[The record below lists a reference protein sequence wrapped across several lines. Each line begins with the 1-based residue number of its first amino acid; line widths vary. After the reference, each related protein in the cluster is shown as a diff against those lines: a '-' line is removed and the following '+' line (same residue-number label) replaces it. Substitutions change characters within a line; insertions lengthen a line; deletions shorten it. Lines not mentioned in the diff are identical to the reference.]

1 MPFVSGVIVDGKYR
15 LERPIARGGMG
26 FVVLGR
32 HVQLDQPVA
41 LKFMHAWLAH
51 TVPKGAARFLDEARA
66 AACLRSDYVA
76 RVSDTG
82 TFQGSP
88 YMVMEYLEGED
99 LEALLLRQ
107 PILPIA
113 LAVRYALQASE
124 GLGEAHAAG
133 IIHRDLK
140 PANLFLARRSDG
152 SVRVKLLD
160 FGISKMVGGVSGP
173 NPAWDSTD
181 PQEAAEMNA
190 AVCGSPLYMAPEQM
204 LSSSTTDARTD
215 IWALGVV
222 LYEMLAGVRPFAG
235 DSLADLCARVMD
247 AQPPPLRTHRP
258 EVSVVLES
266 AVMQC
271 LQRDPDCRFQS
282 VSAFAHA
289 LASEGTGGTRAAAA
303 RIDRIVRG
311 RSIRPSASA
320 STPDALA
327 ALVPQDPLTQTSFNR
342 AVAGLAGIL
351 NLGGQEM
358 RASEGSQ
365 AEITPPPVTTP
376 ITPPPV
382 TTPVIAPRPVMAPPP
397 VMAPSPVDVADLDEE
412 SWLRPTLRTRLLM
425 LGERVKAAL
434 ARKPVEPLDND
445 SLSVT
450 GDSVL
455 RLALRRKR
463 RTMAIAF
470 GAPAVVALFLISRAM
485 PSRTV
490 GSASAPAMRPPPIG
504 LVATATSATVPLPS
518 AGGTE
523 DTVRFNLYRS
533 LPAGS
538 APPAASSA
546 APVAAP
552 PVANREET
560 PWVPAA
566 PATVEPPPASP
577 PPAKPRASAAAPP
590 PAPARPRAAGGHASS
605 SGSLAAPI
613 GTSGFGGR
621 E

>member
-1 MPFVSGVIVDGKYR
+1 MPFVPGVIVDGKYR

-26 FVVLGR
+26 FIVLGR

-41 LKFMHAWLAH
+41 LKFMYAWLAH

-99 LEALLLRQ
+99 LETLLLRQ
-107 PILPIA
+107 PVLPIA
-113 LAVRYALQASE
+113 LAVRFALQASE

-140 PANLFLARRSDG
+140 PANLFLARRADG

-181 PQEAAEMNA
+181 PQEAAEMSA

-204 LSSSTTDARTD
+204 MSASKTDARTD

-235 DSLADLCARVMD
+235 DSLADLCSCVLDARPT
-247 AQPPPLRTHRP
+247 QLRTIRP
-258 EVSVVLES
+258 EVPPVLES

-289 LASEGTGGTRAAAA
+289 LASEGAGGTRAAAA

-311 RSIRPSASA
+311 RSIRPSAAA
-320 STPDALA
+320 SSPDALA
-327 ALVPQDPLTQTSFNR
+327 ALVPQAPLTQTSFNR
-342 AVAGLAGIL
+342 AVAGLAGVL
-351 NLGGQEM
+351 NLGGHET
-358 RASEGSQ
+358 RASEVSQ
-365 AEITPPPVTTP
+365 PEITPPPVA
-376 ITPPPV
+376 
-382 TTPVIAPRPVMAPPP
+382 TPVLAPVAPV
-397 VMAPSPVDVADLDEE
+397 VDQGVDDEL
-412 SWLRPTLRTRLLM
+412 WLRPTLRTRLLN
-425 LGERVKAAL
+425 LGERLKVAL
-434 ARKPVEPLDND
+434 ARKPSPAPDLD
-445 SLSVT
+445 SFSVT

-455 RLALRRKR
+455 RHARKR
-463 RTMAIAF
+463 RRKAMALAAGAPALVALAFIARAMSSRPTVGAA
-470 GAPAVVALFLISRAM
+470 GAPAVS
-485 PSRTV
+485 
-490 GSASAPAMRPPPIG
+490 PPPPMALI
-504 LVATATSATVPLPS
+504 ATAPRVVRAPLPS
-518 AGGTE
+518 AVLT
-523 DTVRFNLYRS
+523 
-533 LPAGS
+533 
-538 APPAASSA
+538 
-546 APVAAP
+546 
-552 PVANREET
+552 
-560 PWVPAA
+560 
-566 PATVEPPPASP
+566 PPPAPDAPSVP
-577 PPAKPRASAAAPP
+577 PPAMENRPETVWVPTTVRPSADPPSSPPAKPRATAEASPSAPVRSRSAA
-590 PAPARPRAAGGHASS
+590 GSHASGP
-605 SGSLAAPI
+605 GSLAAPI
-613 GTSGFGGR
+613 GTTGFGGR

>member
-1 MPFVSGVIVDGKYR
+1 MSEPFSNSGPSMPFVPGVIVDGKYR
-15 LERPIARGGMG
+15 LERPLARGGMG

-88 YMVMEYLEGED
+88 YMVMEFLDGED

-107 PILPIA
+107 PVLPVA

-173 NPAWDSTD
+173 NPAWDAADSPD
-181 PQEAAEMNA
+181 AAEANA
-190 AVCGSPLYMAPEQM
+190 AICGSPLYMAPEQM
-204 LSSSTTDARTD
+204 LSSSKTDARTD

-222 LYEMLAGVRPFAG
+222 LYEMLAGVRPFTG
-235 DSLADLCARVMD
+235 DTLADLCSRVLD
-247 AQPPPLRTHRP
+247 PQPEPLRTLRP
-258 EVSVVLES
+258 EVPVVLES

-271 LQRDPDCRFQS
+271 LQKDPDCRFQS

-289 LASEGTGGTRAAAA
+289 LASEGAGGTRAAAA
-303 RIDRIVRG
+303 RIDRIVQG

-320 STPDALA
+320 SSQAALA
-327 ALVPQDPLTQTSFNR
+327 TLVPEGPLTQTSFNR
-342 AVAGLAGIL
+342 AVDGLADIM
-351 NLGGQEM
+351 NVGGREA
-358 RASEGSQ
+358 RTSEVSQ
-365 AEITPPPVTTP
+365 AEITPPPVAGP
-376 ITPPPV
+376 IV
-382 TTPVIAPRPVMAPPP
+382 APVIE
-397 VMAPSPVDVADLDEE
+397 DVDEE
-412 SWLRPTLRTRLLM
+412 RWLRPTLRTRILELRARLQVSLARM
-425 LGERVKAAL
+425 L
-434 ARKPVEPLDND
+434 ARKPAEAPDP
-445 SLSVT
+445 SALSVT

-455 RLALRRKR
+455 KRARALQRKR
-463 RTMAIAF
+463 TAMVVAAGGGAAIALF
-470 GAPAVVALFLISRAM
+470 FIAREAPSQRAAG
-485 PSRTV
+485 T
-490 GSASAPAMRPPPIG
+490 ASAPAVSAPSLDPVLTVAASVSARSPGAVAAAPQPPP
-504 LVATATSATVPLPS
+504 APSVPAVPS
-518 AGGTE
+518 
-523 DTVRFNLYRS
+523 
-533 LPAGS
+533 
-538 APPAASSA
+538 PPA
-546 APVAAP
+546 PTI
-552 PVANREET
+552 RET
-560 PWVPAA
+560 PWVPG
-566 PATVEPPPASP
+566 TVPPTAEPP
-577 PPAKPRASAAAPP
+577 APP
-590 PAPARPRAAGGHASS
+590 PARARASVEAPARAPAPARARAAATGRAPGIGG
-605 SGSLAAPI
+605 LAAPI
-613 GTSGFGGR
+613 GTAGFGGR

>member
-15 LERPIARGGMG
+15 LERPLARGGMG

-88 YMVMEYLEGED
+88 YMVMEFLEGED

-107 PILPIA
+107 PVLPVA
-113 LAVRYALQASE
+113 LAIRYALQASE

-173 NPAWDSTD
+173 NPAWDAADSPD
-181 PQEAAEMNA
+181 AAEANA
-190 AVCGSPLYMAPEQM
+190 AICGSPLYMAPEQM
-204 LSSSTTDARTD
+204 LSSSKTDARTD

-222 LYEMLAGVRPFAG
+222 LYEMLAGVRPFTG
-235 DSLADLCARVMD
+235 DTLAELCSRVLD
-247 AQPPPLRTHRP
+247 PQPEPLRTLRP
-258 EVSVVLES
+258 EVPVVLES

-271 LQRDPDCRFQS
+271 LQKDPDCRFQS

-289 LASEGTGGTRAAAA
+289 LASEGAGGTRAAAA
-303 RIDRIVRG
+303 RIDRIVQG

-320 STPDALA
+320 SSQVDLA
-327 ALVPQDPLTQTSFNR
+327 TLVPAEPLTQTSFNR
-342 AVAGLAGIL
+342 AVDGLADIMKV
-351 NLGGQEM
+351 GGREP
-358 RASEGSQ
+358 RASEVSQ
-365 AEITPPPVTTP
+365 AEITPPPVAA
-376 ITPPPV
+376 PV
-382 TTPVIAPRPVMAPPP
+382 VTPVIEV
-397 VMAPSPVDVADLDEE
+397 VDDEE
-412 SWLRPTLRTRLLM
+412 PWLRPTLRTRILK
-425 LGERVKAAL
+425 LGARLQVAL
-434 ARKPVEPLDND
+434 ARNPAEAPDPD
-445 SLSVT
+445 ALSVT

-455 RLALRRKR
+455 KRARALKR
-463 RTMAIAF
+463 R
-470 GAPAVVALFLISRAM
+470 GAAMVVAAGGLVVVALFFIAR
-485 PSRTV
+485 
-490 GSASAPAMRPPPIG
+490 
-504 LVATATSATVPLPS
+504 
-518 AGGTE
+518 
-523 DTVRFNLYRS
+523 
-533 LPAGS
+533 
-538 APPAASSA
+538 
-546 APVAAP
+546 
-552 PVANREET
+552 
-560 PWVPAA
+560 
-566 PATVEPPPASP
+566 
-577 PPAKPRASAAAPP
+577 
-590 PAPARPRAAGGHASS
+590 PAPSPRAAGTASALAVS
-605 SGSLAAPI
+605 PPSLEPVEKVAASLGARSTGASMAAPRVPPVPIVPPVPGPPAPKIREAPSMPATVPQSAELSAAPLARARASADPLVPAPVRARASTAGRASGTGSLAAPI
-613 GTSGFGGR
+613 GTAGFGGR

>member
-1 MPFVSGVIVDGKYR
+1 MSEPFSNSGPSMPFVPGVIVDGKYR
-15 LERPIARGGMG
+15 LERPLARGGMG

-88 YMVMEYLEGED
+88 YMVMEFLDGED

-107 PILPIA
+107 PVLPVA

-140 PANLFLARRSDG
+140 PGNLFLARRSDG

-173 NPAWDSTD
+173 NPAWDAADSPD
-181 PQEAAEMNA
+181 AAEANA
-190 AVCGSPLYMAPEQM
+190 AICGSPLYMAPEQM
-204 LSSSTTDARTD
+204 LSSSNTDARTD

-235 DSLADLCARVMD
+235 DTLADLCSRVLD
-247 AQPPPLRTHRP
+247 PRPEPLRTLRP
-258 EVSVVLES
+258 EVPVVLES

-289 LASEGTGGTRAAAA
+289 LASEGAGGTRAAAA
-303 RIDRIVRG
+303 RIDRIVQG
-311 RSIRPSASA
+311 RSIRPSATA
-320 STPDALA
+320 SSQAALA
-327 ALVPQDPLTQTSFNR
+327 TLVPEGPLTQTSFKR
-342 AVAGLAGIL
+342 AVDGLADIM
-351 NLGGQEM
+351 NVGGREA
-358 RASEGSQ
+358 RTSEVSQ
-365 AEITPPPVTTP
+365 AEITPPPVAGPIVTP
-376 ITPPPV
+376 AIEAV
-382 TTPVIAPRPVMAPPP
+382 
-397 VMAPSPVDVADLDEE
+397 DEE
-412 SWLRPTLRTRLLM
+412 RWLRPTLRTRM
-425 LGERVKAAL
+425 LELGARLQVAL
-434 ARKPVEPLDND
+434 ARKPAEAPDP
-445 SLSVT
+445 SALSVT

-455 RLALRRKR
+455 KRARALQRKR
-463 RTMAIAF
+463 TAMVVAAGGGAAIALF
-470 GAPAVVALFLISRAM
+470 FVARAAPSQHAAG
-485 PSRTV
+485 T
-490 GSASAPAMRPPPIG
+490 ASALAVSAPSPEPVVT
-504 LVATATSATVPLPS
+504 VAASVSARSPS
-518 AGGTE
+518 HSVAAA
-523 DTVRFNLYRS
+523 
-533 LPAGS
+533 PQ
-538 APPAASSA
+538 APPAPTVPAVPSPP
-546 APVAAP
+546 APTP
-552 PVANREET
+552 LRET
-560 PWVPAA
+560 PWVPG
-566 PATVEPPPASP
+566 TVPHSAEPPAP
-577 PPAKPRASAAAPP
+577 PPERARASAEP
-590 PAPARPRAAGGHASS
+590 PAPAPAPARARAAATGRASGTGG
-605 SGSLAAPI
+605 LAAPI
-613 GTSGFGGR
+613 GTAGFGGR